1 MCLEGGKREGGRKE
15 RKKDEGQIGWRV
27 LCAWIPFR
35 VFLCH
40 LQQISSTLKVLFLQL
55 EKKKK
60 GITKIIFFSL
70 KYYICKRPNSAWPLE
85 SKIECHFPA
94 QVVTLGKEK

>member
-60 GITKIIFFSL
+60 RNNKNNIFL
-70 KYYICKRPNSAWPLE
+70 TEVL
-85 SKIECHFPA
+85 H
-94 QVVTLGKEK
+94 L